1 MNSANHISQDDL
13 LLFALQFLPEE
24 QMVSSARHLKEC
36 EDCTRQVA
44 WIQGDLSSFAMTAEV
59 HAAPQ
64 GSLDRLMRRI
74 EKEKKVLPMHAVNAA
89 ATEVSS
95 PVIQETAMRSNLVSF
110 DDAPV
115 RHRMG
120 FAGWT
125 GWAVAAAAVVAAGL
139 EYQQT
144 QNFRNELTEA
154 GNQLSTLQ
162 AQSTQANAI
171 LQTLTDSSAKQ
182 VALHVTGQVPA
193 PEAHASYL
201 AKKGTMVFVANHL
214 QQLQANM
221 TYELW
226 LLPAEKGAAPIP
238 AGTFTPDSSGRV
250 SMVASTLPQNVE
262 VAGFGVTI
270 EPSGGSSTP
279 TMPIVLSGM
288 SAGE

>member
-1 MNSANHISQDDL
+1 MSSANHISQDDL

-24 QMVSSARHLKEC
+24 QMVDCNCHLKGC
-36 EDCTRQVA
+36 DDCRRQVA
-44 WIQGDLSSFAMTAEV
+44 WIQGDLSSFAMTAEA

-74 EKEKKVLPMHAVNAA
+74 EKEKKVLPMQSVQASAGETV
-89 ATEVSS
+89 VSTIRDTS
-95 PVIQETAMRSNLVSF
+95 APSNVIAF
-110 DDAPV
+110 DAAPV
-115 RHRMG
+115 RRRMG
-120 FAGWT
+120 FAGWA
-125 GWAVAAAAVVAAGL
+125 GWAVAAAAIATVGL
-139 EYQQT
+139 EYQQN
-144 QNFRNELTEA
+144 QGFKD
-154 GNQLSTLQ
+154 QLSAASTRLSSLQ
-162 AQSTQANAI
+162 AQSTQASAI
-171 LQTLTDSSAKQ
+171 MQALTDTSAKQ
-182 VALHVTGQVPA
+182 VALHVSGEVSA

-201 AKKGTMVFVANHL
+201 AKKGSMVFVANHL

-238 AGTFTPDSSGRV
+238 AGTFTPDSNGRAA
-250 SMVASTLPQNVE
+250 MVASTLPQNVD

-270 EPSGGSSTP
+270 EPMGGSTTP